1 MEECKMILEI
11 FALQFFTVILFLKIL
26 KFQAILFPFQVP
38 TEEMGETAQ
47 TRSIFVIRR
56 TKFSHPD
63 PSLMKQT
70 RRSDRGP
77 ATDWGPA
84 LVTVVSMVLDRL
96 YILLRLGS

>member
-1 MEECKMILEI
+1 MILEI

-77 ATDWGPA
+77 YPATDWGRA
-84 LVTVVSMVLDRL
+84 LETVFSMVLDRL
-96 YILLRLGS
+96 YILLLRLGS